1 MIRMLIAD
9 DHAIV
14 REGLKQVL
22 VEMDE
27 GVEID
32 EAANGQDVLGKVW
45 EKQYDLVVLDIA
57 MPGRSGL
64 DIIKQLKSERP
75 DLNILVLSMHPEEQ
89 YAVRML
95 KAGASGYLTK
105 RCSLEELLEAV
116 RKVSAGMKY
125 VSASLVE
132 KLAAHLDRREEKPLL
147 ERLSDREYEVMCL
160 IASGKTVK
168 EIADELT
175 LSIKT
180 ISTYRTRL
188 LEKLGLS
195 NNAQITQYSIQ
206 NRLIEPVFWR
216 IRD

>member
-22 VEMDE
+22 VEIDE

-45 EKQYDLVVLDIA
+45 EKDYDLVVLDIA

-105 RCSLEELLEAV
+105 RCTLNELLEAV

-125 VSASLVE
+125 VSSSLLE
-132 KLAAHLDRREEKPLL
+132 KLASHLDRREERPVL